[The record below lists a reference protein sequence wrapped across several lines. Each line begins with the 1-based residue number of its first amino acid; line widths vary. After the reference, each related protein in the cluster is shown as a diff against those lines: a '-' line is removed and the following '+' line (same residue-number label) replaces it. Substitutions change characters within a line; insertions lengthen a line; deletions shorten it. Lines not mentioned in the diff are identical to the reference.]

1 MFGSLS
7 IIIWLPIFFG
17 ALVLLI
23 GQNGRDALARR
34 VSLLG
39 AVLGAAVVVP
49 VWLDFDRQ
57 ATSFQFVEKV
67 NWIDA
72 FNIYYHL
79 GIDGLSL
86 LLIALNCV
94 TTIFVIV
101 AGWQVITQRVSQY
114 NAAFLILSG
123 MMNGVF
129 CSLDAMLFYV
139 FFEATLIPMFIIVGV
154 WGGPNRVYAAIKF
167 FLYTLAGSLLTLVD

>member
-34 VSLLG
+34 VSILG

-94 TTIFVIV
+94 TTIFRDCGWM
-101 AGWQVITQRVSQY
+101 AGDYRTRLAIQRGVLDSVGDDEWG
-114 NAAFLILSG
+114 LLLS
-123 MMNGVF
+123 
-129 CSLDAMLFYV
+129 
-139 FFEATLIPMFIIVGV
+139 
-154 WGGPNRVYAAIKF
+154 
-167 FLYTLAGSLLTLVD
+167 

>member
-57 ATSFQFVEKV
+57 ATSF
-67 NWIDA
+67 
-72 FNIYYHL
+72 
-79 GIDGLSL
+79 
-86 LLIALNCV
+86 
-94 TTIFVIV
+94 
-101 AGWQVITQRVSQY
+101 
-114 NAAFLILSG
+114 
-123 MMNGVF
+123 
-129 CSLDAMLFYV
+129 
-139 FFEATLIPMFIIVGV
+139 
-154 WGGPNRVYAAIKF
+154 
-167 FLYTLAGSLLTLVD
+167 